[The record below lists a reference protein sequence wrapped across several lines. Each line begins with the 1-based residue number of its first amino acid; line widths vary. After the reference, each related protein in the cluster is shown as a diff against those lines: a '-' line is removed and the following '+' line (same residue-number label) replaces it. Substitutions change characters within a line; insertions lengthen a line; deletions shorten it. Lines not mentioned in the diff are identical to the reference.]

1 LHRAG
6 PGNLDGAGFPE
17 RVVKQVREFIPKE
30 TMLPDRILGI
40 DQIISD
46 ATKQRFIL
54 QPLTKEQVQE
64 FVRIAPAPKT

>member
-1 LHRAG
+1 MIF
-6 PGNLDGAGFPE
+6 DYSGFPE
-17 RVVKQVREFIPKE
+17 RVVKRVRDFFPKE

-54 QPLTKEQVQE
+54 QPLTKEQVAE
-64 FVRIAPAPKT
+64 FVKIQPAPTP